1 MIYEGRKSEIARL
14 ARAQPWRRD
23 VACSVAAVIDRFG
36 RVQVPLRER
45 KHRRSVVIVKSRERS
60 ETESA
65 PQAPSKLSG
74 VRPTQHDDDE
84 RPSREDRDYGS
95 TIFTRPPVPL
105 PRFLK
110 GRKKPRQPD

>member
-1 MIYEGRKSEIARL
+1 
-14 ARAQPWRRD
+14 
-23 VACSVAAVIDRFG
+23 
-36 RVQVPLRER
+36 LREG
-45 KHRRSVVIVKSRERS
+45 KYRRSVVVVKPRQPP

-65 PQAPSKLSG
+65 PPAPGKLSG